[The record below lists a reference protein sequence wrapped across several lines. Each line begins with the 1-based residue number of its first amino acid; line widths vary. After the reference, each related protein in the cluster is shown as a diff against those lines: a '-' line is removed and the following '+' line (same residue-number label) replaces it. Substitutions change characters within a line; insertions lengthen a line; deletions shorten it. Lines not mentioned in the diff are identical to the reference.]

1 MANEKHLSILKQGI
15 EAWNQWRHENP
26 KIKPDLQG
34 ADLRG
39 SSLDGIDF
47 GEANLRE
54 VMLCDASLGQ
64 INFSKAD
71 LSEAN
76 LAGSDLTQANLSQAR
91 LTKAFVEDACLNYA
105 DFCEANL
112 TSADLCGTRQFR
124 SKFRKAILEK
134 ADLSRAQSIRTDF
147 TGAKFT
153 GACLEDWFPNGD
165 TQLNEIECR
174 YIYLQAASSIK
185 NPRKGIFSKRCPE
198 NREFSEGEFSRIFQ
212 VERYYFYNR
221 LAILEQTIVEFE
233 ILLDRNPEGDESLF
247 HNFLKLHPSLLD
259 VYGVAEPEPQ
269 FNYPA
274 NKFSPTGKIRVEP
287 DFIIRYPGNRYK
299 LVELEKPGKQIDTK
313 QGHPTSQ
320 FTQAVWQFAE
330 WEHYISYFPNL
341 LQEKYPG
348 ISTHRSAMLVI
359 GRRRGRQLE
368 PAYMELLSTSVPHAE
383 VCTYDDLLDR
393 AKHALDNLKAL
404 SI

>member
-1 MANEKHLSILKQGI
+1 MANEKHLSILRQGI

-34 ADLRG
+34 ANLYG
-39 SSLDGIDF
+39 ASLDGIDF

-54 VMLCDASLGQ
+54 AMLCDASLGQ
-64 INFSKAD
+64 ANFSKAD
-71 LSEAN
+71 LSKANLAESDLTEAN
-76 LAGSDLTQANLSQAR
+76 LREAQLI
-91 LTKAFVEDACLNYA
+91 KAFVENACLNYA

-112 TSADLCGTRQFR
+112 TSADLGGTRQVR
-124 SKFRKAILEK
+124 TKFRKAILEK

-147 TGAKFT
+147 TGTKFT

-165 TQLNEIECR
+165 TQLNEIECK
-174 YIYLQAASSIK
+174 YIYLRVTSSIRSPTK
-185 NPRKGIFSKRCPE
+185 AVFSKRCPE

-212 VERYYFYNR
+212 VERYHFYNR
-221 LAILEQTIVEFE
+221 LAILEQTIIEFE
-233 ILLDRNPEGDESLF
+233 ILLARNSEGHESLF
-247 HNFLKLHPSLLD
+247 HNFLKRYPSLLD
-259 VYGVAEPEPQ
+259 VYGVAESEPQ
-269 FNYPA
+269 LTYPA
-274 NKFSPTGKIRVEP
+274 NKSSPTGKSRVEP

-299 LVELEKPGKQIDTK
+299 LVELEKPGKQIETK

-320 FTQAVWQFAE
+320 FTQAVWQLAE
-330 WEHYISYFPNL
+330 WDHYISNYPHL
-341 LQEKYPG
+341 LQKRYPG

-359 GRRRGRQLE
+359 GRRLE
-368 PAYMELLSTSVPHAE
+368 PAYMELLSKSVPHNE